1 MKAMDT
7 PENILRQETNR
18 LSSSRSAL
26 DEWIIDHS
34 SNAPF
39 GQSEYQCRNFV
50 VESHPTKYSAIRQAC
65 LEISTREQGI
75 KKIAIAKR
83 KSDIRIKLLTKDKE
97 AEPDE
102 LKKELIQCEIDLEWI
117 DNKVWEKKL
126 LQGYQEQGYFLS
138 YIKEEYGDNQEEILK
153 SLSGNKKEEDKYWIA
168 RMAKQSAVD
177 MISTGTINAG
187 NVESILQMPEKHQHG
202 VLNAAMR
209 YSGVVASGIDHL
221 REQSQSEIKYLD
233 KDTSTRSKLLTDYS
247 DLKDE

>member
-1 MKAMDT
+1 MES
-7 PENILRQETNR
+7 PESLLRQETSR
-18 LSSSRSAL
+18 LSSSIDAL

-50 VESHPTKYSAIRQAC
+50 LESHPTKYSAIRQAC

-75 KKIAIAKR
+75 KKIRIAKR
-83 KSDIRIKLLTKDKE
+83 KSDTRIKILEKDKK

-138 YIKEEYGDNQEEILK
+138 YIKELPSIVTSVNFLAVPPFFVIRVAVTDSPETTFDVNALLPSNLKLTTKSEE
-153 SLSGNKKEEDKYWIA
+153 
-168 RMAKQSAVD
+168 
-177 MISTGTINAG
+177 
-187 NVESILQMPEKHQHG
+187 
-202 VLNAAMR
+202 
-209 YSGVVASGIDHL
+209 ASP
-221 REQSQSEIKYLD
+221 R
-233 KDTSTRSKLLTDYS
+233 
-247 DLKDE
+247 